1 MGRVFGFAVLV
12 LLAACAPHAP
22 PLPSVPQGVAVGGVP
37 LGPEHTL
44 APNDEIEIRFPFA
57 QDLNDKVTI
66 GADGYASPRMLPPVL
81 LGGLTVPE
89 ATKRL
94 KQAYAAKVRDPN
106 LSVTVRN
113 YAPEAV
119 YVDGWVAR
127 PGLIRSET
135 PLTVARAIAR
145 AGGVKTGAKTRDILL
160 LRRDPSGKLFS
171 YKVALGDFAGAGGE
185 DPLLKSFDIVYVPQ
199 TALAA
204 VGEFLAQYSKN
215 LPFSAN
221 FSVNTAPA
229 AVTTT
234 QTLQPVVTAPRAP

>member
-1 MGRVFGFAVLV
+1 M
-12 LLAACAPHAP
+12 
-22 PLPSVPQGVAVGGVP
+22 
-37 LGPEHTL
+37 
-44 APNDEIEIRFPFA
+44 
-57 QDLNDKVTI
+57 
-66 GADGYASPRMLPPVL
+66 
-81 LGGLTVPE
+81 
-89 ATKRL
+89 
-94 KQAYAAKVRDPN
+94 
-106 LSVTVRN
+106 RN

-204 VGEFLAQYSKN
+204 VGEVSRAIQQKPAVLGEFLGQHRAGGGDDDPN
-215 LPFSAN
+215 
-221 FSVNTAPA
+221 PA
-229 AVTTT
+229 AGCHC
-234 QTLQPVVTAPRAP
+234 PPDAGDGSATATGSSCRRRRRWSGR